1 MREAQKVEGLRSA
14 LPSLPTV
21 FQGKPP
27 ELDEPGLVGVYV
39 QFASKPFLYG
49 VQEALRVPLV
59 LKTHHE
65 IIAYRTMIVSPS
77 TSWLRHFFWNHKSR
91 T

>member
-1 MREAQKVEGLRSA
+1 MKPRKVEGLRSA

-39 QFASKPFLYG
+39 QFEPSKPFLYG
-49 VQEALRVPLV
+49 VQPGYLTSVFQALD
-59 LKTHHE
+59 
-65 IIAYRTMIVSPS
+65 
-77 TSWLRHFFWNHKSR
+77 LRSVGLI
-91 T
+91 